1 MIKRSFVVGLLAA
14 LLAPLAQAQV
24 NPEFADINDAI
35 EMIRDVVQLERKS
48 VVADELALTGT
59 ESAPFWAVYDR
70 YMAERSLVNDRLVKL
85 ITDYAA
91 SYFNMSDEMAT
102 SMIDDYFD
110 IEADRIKVRK
120 KYVREF
126 GKVLPPKKLA
136 LFVQIENKLDA
147 IVQVD
152 LASEIPLV
160 N

>member
-1 MIKRSFVVGLLAA
+1 
-14 LLAPLAQAQV
+14 
-24 NPEFADINDAI
+24 
-35 EMIRDVVQLERKS
+35 
-48 VVADELALTGT
+48 
-59 ESAPFWAVYDR
+59 
-70 YMAERSLVNDRLVKL
+70 
-85 ITDYAA
+85 
-91 SYFNMSDEMAT
+91 
-102 SMIDDYFD
+102 MIDDYLD

-120 KYVREF
+120 KYVREL